1 MAFVPVSG
9 LFIWLAEH
17 TKMFLHSDVAA
28 MEPSADATVVKRR
41 SFQAFNRCSTAPN
54 VERLQFEA
62 SLAAAASF
70 PPLA

>member
-1 MAFVPVSG
+1 
-9 LFIWLAEH
+9 
-17 TKMFLHSDVAA
+17 MFLHSDVAA